1 MKLTERFDIRPNQRT
16 LIIGMTGS
24 GKSQLAE
31 YLCREF
37 NSLIVL
43 DYKHEI
49 EWEGFK
55 ILNSMRELSRCG
67 MSEEYNR
74 VILRVPY
81 DWEKKEY
88 DTFFKWVLNRKNTRV
103 YADEG
108 MVIGDNATFPKHL
121 KICTVVGRSL
131 GIGLIITVQRPAT
144 IPKFLMTDSEHKL
157 IFYLQ
162 DETDRERVEKQCGTI
177 DWESSA
183 GGIPHES
190 FRFMHAR
197 AGKKGSTGPYV
208 LNIPG

>member
-1 MKLTERFDIRPNQRT
+1 MKLTEKFEIRPNQRV
-16 LIIGMTGS
+16 LIVGMTGT

-55 ILNSMRELSRCG
+55 ILNSLKELSRAG
-67 MSEEYNR
+67 TSAEYNR

-81 DWEKKEY
+81 EWEKKEY
-88 DTFFKWVLNRKNTRV
+88 DTFFKWVLQRKKTRV
-103 YADEG
+103 YVDEG

-121 KICTVVGRSL
+121 KICAVVGRSL
-131 GIGLIITVQRPAT
+131 GIGMIVTVQRPAT
-144 IPKFLMTDSEHKL
+144 IPKFLMTDSEHKFV
-157 IFYLQ
+157 FYLQ
-162 DETDRERVEKQCGTI
+162 DEDDQKRVEKECGVI
-177 DWESSA
+177 DWDSSE

-190 FRFMHAR
+190 FRFIHSR
-197 AGKKGSTGPYV
+197 AGKKGHTGPYI
-208 LNIPG
+208 LSLPG